1 MLVGSALSVVGTD
14 EVTETEAFEISDG
27 SYAVVLDQ
35 AVVPY
40 SGTDVTIEASNS
52 EGKELF
58 LGTANGVDTDSFL
71 DGVSQVQISDVDFP
85 NQATHRSIPG
95 DPAPAAD
102 IAGRDWWTS
111 QETGQS
117 VTKTFDL
124 DADPQM
130 LVIAPATQGENLD
143 GTSVQMKMRVEG
155 VLALSLIGLAV
166 AIIFAGFSA
175 YFFLRWWNARIRPRR
190 KKGGPGTPADE
201 SGDGIRG
208 RKTSRM
214 AAAVKGR
221 SKPGPAPETKPNAKP
236 ETKPGADDASATDG
250 EPPRRRSRR
259 GARTRAATAVTLT
272 TGLALSGCAAIPVAQ
287 PHTPNVTP
295 YERTAVRPGEAG
307 DFMTG
312 YTESLDKILADK
324 GEGLES
330 IQGAPLI
337 DRTRAQIQIA
347 EKTKQTLRAPNF
359 TEVVAGGPSFEQYP
373 MWFYALGTTDGDEKL
388 TQVQLA
394 TRESASTQPIVR
406 SAVFIPADQAPTL
419 LADQNGAVEVAPKA
433 FSESMTTAADE
444 VASYLADGKADKVKG
459 LDQGGFKSFRDYLGG
474 LRNEDS
480 GFDEVTAECKPYSEF
495 DFASMTLTTEQ
506 GALGMGEVRCT
517 LTIKVPEDYSLD
529 LGDTIEAVKTND
541 KDGNTVKVDTAQPY
555 VIMQNGEELTAVVS
569 DWDILSSRIE

>member
-14 EVTETEAFEISDG
+14 EVTETEAFEVSDG

-40 SGTDVTIEASNS
+40 SGTDVTIEARNS
-52 EGKELF
+52 QGKELF

-85 NQATHRSIPG
+85 DQATHRSLPG

-111 QETGQS
+111 RETGQS
-117 VTKTFDL
+117 VAKTFDL

-130 LVIAPATQGENLD
+130 LVIAPAAEGENLD
-143 GTSVQMKMRVEG
+143 GTTVQLKMRVEG

-175 YFFLRWWNARIRPRR
+175 YFFLRWWNARIRPR
-190 KKGGPGTPADE
+190 KKEGPGTPSDE
-201 SGDGIRG
+201 AGDGTRG
-208 RKTSRM
+208 RTKTTMTDR
-214 AAAVKGR
+214 AKAAVKGR
-221 SKPGPAPETKPNAKP
+221 SKPESKADAEPETQP
-236 ETKPGADDASATDG
+236 ATDAAPPTEG

-259 GARTRAATAVTLT
+259 GARTRAATALTLT
-272 TGLALSGCAAIPVAQ
+272 TGLALSGCAALPVAQ

-295 YERTAVRPGEAG
+295 YERTAVRSGEAG
-307 DFMTG
+307 DFMTA

-347 EKTKQTLRAPNF
+347 EKTKQKLRAPNF

-419 LADQNGAVEVAPKA
+419 LADANGAVEVAPKA
-433 FSESMTTAADE
+433 FSESMTTSADE
-444 VASYLADGKADKVKG
+444 VASYLADGKPDKVKG

-474 LRNEDS
+474 LRDKDS
-480 GFDEVTAECKPYSEF
+480 GFDEVNAECKPYTEF

-555 VIMQNGEELTAVVS
+555 VIMQNGEELTAVAS